1 MKYAFMT
8 AHEQDFSVKAMCR
21 VLGVQRSGYY
31 AWKKRPMSVRE
42 QANQA
47 LLEKIQ
53 EAFALSRSTYG
64 SVRIQRHFLNAG
76 QVYSRHRVARLMKKA
91 HLIPVKAAH
100 WHPQTTRQQ
109 PGSRTAP
116 NLLNQEFKAARP
128 NEKWV
133 GDITYIKTAEGWLY
147 LAAILDLYSR
157 RVVGWAMRERLDAKL
172 VESAWR
178 MAVINRH
185 PPAQL
190 LHHSDR
196 GSQYTSEAYWNLLQA
211 AQCQVSMSRTGNCY
225 DNAAME
231 SFFATLKGECAN
243 RRFSTKTEARSA
255 IFEYIEVWY
264 NRQRLHSALG
274 YLSPVQFEQL
284 SGH

>member
-8 AHEQDFSVKAMCR
+8 AHEQDFSVKAMCH

-31 AWKKRPMSVRE
+31 AWKQRPLSVRE

-47 LLEKIQ
+47 LLEKIR

-64 SVRIQRHFLNAG
+64 SVRIQKHFLQAG

-91 HLIPVKAAH
+91 HLVPVKAAH

-109 PGSRTAP
+109 PGARTAP
-116 NLLNQEFKAARP
+116 NLLNQDFTASRP

-133 GDITYIKTAEGWLY
+133 GDITYIETAEGWLY
-147 LAAILDLYSR
+147 LAVILDLYSR

-196 GSQYTSEAYWNLLQA
+196 GSQYTSEVYLNLLQA
-211 AQCQVSMSRTGNCY
+211 AQCQISMSRTGNCY

-243 RRFSTKTEARSA
+243 RRFNTKPEARSA

-264 NRQRLHSALG
+264 NRQRLHSSLG

>member
-1 MKYAFMT
+1 MT
-8 AHEQDFSVKAMCR
+8 AHEQDFSVKAMCH

-31 AWKKRPMSVRE
+31 AWKQRPLSVRE

-47 LLEKIQ
+47 LLEKIR

-64 SVRIQRHFLNAG
+64 SVRIQKHFLHAG

-91 HLIPVKAAH
+91 HLVPVKAAH

-109 PGSRTAP
+109 PGARTAP
-116 NLLNQEFKAARP
+116 NLLNQDFTAVRP

-133 GDITYIKTAEGWLY
+133 GDITYIETAEGWLY
-147 LAAILDLYSR
+147 LAVILDLYSR
-157 RVVGWAMRERLDAKL
+157 RVVGWAMRERLNAKL

-178 MAVINRH
+178 MAIINRH

-196 GSQYTSEAYWNLLQA
+196 GSQYTSEVYLNLLQA
-211 AQCQVSMSRTGNCY
+211 AQCQISMSRTGNCY

-243 RRFSTKTEARSA
+243 RRFSTKPEARSA

-264 NRQRLHSALG
+264 NRQRLHSSLG

>member
-1 MKYAFMT
+1 MT
-8 AHEQDFSVKAMCR
+8 AHEQDFSVKAMCH

-31 AWKKRPMSVRE
+31 AWKQRPLSVRE

-47 LLEKIQ
+47 LLEKIR
-53 EAFALSRSTYG
+53 EAFVLSRSTYG
-64 SVRIQRHFLNAG
+64 SVRIQKHFLHAG

-91 HLIPVKAAH
+91 HLVPVKAAH

-109 PGSRTAP
+109 PGARTAP
-116 NLLNQEFKAARP
+116 NLLNQDFTAVRP

-133 GDITYIKTAEGWLY
+133 GDITYIETAEGWLY
-147 LAAILDLYSR
+147 LAVILDLYSR
-157 RVVGWAMRERLDAKL
+157 RVVGWAMRERLNAKL

-178 MAVINRH
+178 MAIINRH

-196 GSQYTSEAYWNLLQA
+196 GSQYTSEVYLNLLQA
-211 AQCQVSMSRTGNCY
+211 AQCQISMSRTGNCY

-243 RRFSTKTEARSA
+243 RRFSTKPEARTV
-255 IFEYIEVWY
+255 IFEYVEVWY
-264 NRQRLHSALG
+264 NRQRLHSSLG

>member
-1 MKYAFMT
+1 MT
-8 AHEQDFSVKAMCR
+8 AHEQDFSVKAMCH

-31 AWKKRPMSVRE
+31 AWKQRPLSVRE

-47 LLEKIQ
+47 LLEKIR
-53 EAFALSRSTYG
+53 EAFVLSRSTYG
-64 SVRIQRHFLNAG
+64 SVRIQKHFLHAG

-91 HLIPVKAAH
+91 HLVPVKAAH

-109 PGSRTAP
+109 PGARTAP
-116 NLLNQEFKAARP
+116 NLLNQDFTAVRP

-133 GDITYIKTAEGWLY
+133 GDITYIETAEGWLY
-147 LAAILDLYSR
+147 LAVILDLYSR
-157 RVVGWAMRERLDAKL
+157 RVVGWAMRERLNAKL

-178 MAVINRH
+178 MAIINRH

-196 GSQYTSEAYWNLLQA
+196 GSQYTSEVYWNLLQA
-211 AQCQVSMSRTGNCY
+211 AQCQISMSRTGNCY

-243 RRFSTKTEARSA
+243 RRFSTKPEARSA

-264 NRQRLHSALG
+264 NRQRLHSSLG

>member
-8 AHEQDFSVKAMCR
+8 AHEQDFSVKAMCH

-31 AWKKRPMSVRE
+31 AWKKRPLSGRE

-47 LLEKIQ
+47 LLEKIR

-64 SVRIQRHFLNAG
+64 SVRIQKHFLQAG

-91 HLIPVKAAH
+91 HLVPVKAAH

-109 PGSRTAP
+109 PGARTAP
-116 NLLNQEFKAARP
+116 NLLNQDFTAVRP

-133 GDITYIKTAEGWLY
+133 GDITYIETAEGWLY
-147 LAAILDLYSR
+147 LAVIMDLYSR

-196 GSQYTSEAYWNLLQA
+196 GSQYTSEIYLNLLQTA
-211 AQCQVSMSRTGNCY
+211 HCQISMSRTGNCY

-243 RRFSTKTEARSA
+243 RRFNTKTEARSV

-264 NRQRLHSALG
+264 NRQRLHSSLG

>member
-8 AHEQDFSVKAMCR
+8 AHEQDFSVKAMCH

-31 AWKKRPMSVRE
+31 AWKKRPLSVRE
-42 QANQA
+42 RANQA
-47 LLEKIQ
+47 LLEKIR

-64 SVRIQRHFLNAG
+64 SVRIQKHFLHAG

-91 HLIPVKAAH
+91 HLVPLKAAH

-109 PGSRTAP
+109 PGARTAP
-116 NLLNQEFKAARP
+116 NLLNQDFTAVRP

-133 GDITYIKTAEGWLY
+133 GDVTYIETAEGWLY
-147 LAAILDLYSR
+147 LAVIMDLYSR
-157 RVVGWAMRERLDAKL
+157 RVVGWAMRERLDTKL

-178 MAVINRH
+178 MAVIHRH

-196 GSQYTSEAYWNLLQA
+196 GSQYTSEVYWNLLQT
-211 AQCQVSMSRTGNCY
+211 AQCQISMSRTGNCY

-243 RRFSTKTEARSA
+243 RRFSTRTEARSV

-264 NRQRLHSALG
+264 NRQRLHSSLG

>member
-1 MKYAFMT
+1 MT
-8 AHEQDFSVKAMCR
+8 AHEQDFSVKAMCH

-31 AWKKRPMSVRE
+31 VWKQRPLSVRE

-47 LLEKIQ
+47 LLEKIR

-64 SVRIQRHFLNAG
+64 SVRIQKHFLHAG

-91 HLIPVKAAH
+91 HLVPVKAAH

-109 PGSRTAP
+109 PGARTAP
-116 NLLNQEFKAARP
+116 NLLNQDFTAVRP

-133 GDITYIKTAEGWLY
+133 GDITYIETAEGWLY
-147 LAAILDLYSR
+147 LAVILDLYSR
-157 RVVGWAMRERLDAKL
+157 RVVGWAMRERLNAKL

-178 MAVINRH
+178 MAIINRH

-196 GSQYTSEAYWNLLQA
+196 GSQYTSEVYLNLLQA
-211 AQCQVSMSRTGNCY
+211 AQCQISMSRTGNCY

-243 RRFSTKTEARSA
+243 RRFSTKPEARSA

-264 NRQRLHSALG
+264 NRQRLHSSLG

>member
-8 AHEQDFSVKAMCR
+8 AHEQDFSVKAMCH

-31 AWKKRPMSVRE
+31 AWKQRPLSVRE

-47 LLEKIQ
+47 LLEKIR

-64 SVRIQRHFLNAG
+64 SVRIQKHFLQAG

-91 HLIPVKAAH
+91 HLVPVKAAH

-109 PGSRTAP
+109 PGARTAP
-116 NLLNQEFKAARP
+116 NLLNQDFTAVRP

-133 GDITYIKTAEGWLY
+133 GDITYIETAEGWLY
-147 LAAILDLYSR
+147 LAVILDLYSR

-196 GSQYTSEAYWNLLQA
+196 GSQYTSEVYLNLLQA
-211 AQCQVSMSRTGNCY
+211 AQCQISMSRTGNCY

-243 RRFSTKTEARSA
+243 RRFSTKPEARSA

-264 NRQRLHSALG
+264 NRQRLHSSLG

>member
-1 MKYAFMT
+1 MT
-8 AHEQDFSVKAMCR
+8 AHEQDFSVKAMCH

-31 AWKKRPMSVRE
+31 AWKQRPLSVRE

-47 LLEKIQ
+47 LLEKIR

-64 SVRIQRHFLNAG
+64 SVRIQKHFLHAG

-91 HLIPVKAAH
+91 HLVPVKAAH

-109 PGSRTAP
+109 PGARTAP
-116 NLLNQEFKAARP
+116 NLLNQDFTAVRP

-133 GDITYIKTAEGWLY
+133 GDITYIETAEGWLY
-147 LAAILDLYSR
+147 LAVILDLYSR
-157 RVVGWAMRERLDAKL
+157 RVVGWAMRERLNAKL

-178 MAVINRH
+178 MAIINRH

-196 GSQYTSEAYWNLLQA
+196 GSQYTSEVYWNLLQA
-211 AQCQVSMSRTGNCY
+211 AQCQISMSRTGNCY

-264 NRQRLHSALG
+264 NRQRLHSSLG